1 MVTLCFEHLCC
12 RIGAQKEAVEVIPF
26 WMFLPC
32 EILKRFHVLF
42 VEINSAVN
50 FKAISCLE

>member
-12 RIGAQKEAVEVIPF
+12 RVGAQKEAVEVIPF
-26 WMFLPC
+26 WMFLPY